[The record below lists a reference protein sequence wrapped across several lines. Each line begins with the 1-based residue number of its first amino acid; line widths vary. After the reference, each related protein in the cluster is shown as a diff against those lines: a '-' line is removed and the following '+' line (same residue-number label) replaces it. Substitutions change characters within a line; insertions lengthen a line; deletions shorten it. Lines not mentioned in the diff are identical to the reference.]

1 MGIGDDI
8 RPKTFKRIT
17 KHSSKS
23 TAKISKEKDKIT
35 NDLFSRPN
43 DDDFFANTPIEKNG
57 KIHKDTPIVDQTLV
71 NHPHNHSYR
80 WLYTLIIILVILI
93 LAGLVAW
100 QNLDLIKSFIN
111 GSYKKQND
119 QNLSEI
125 ISSTNDSLKKYDTAE
140 QNQTAQPDASQ
151 QNATAAAPA
160 IDKSVIKISVLNGS
174 GVKNSAKVVADQLT
188 TAGFIILYTG
198 NASNFNYQQTFIYF
212 KTGNDAQANLVK
224 DSLTGR
230 TVQTKENNSVVGTKY
245 DVVVVVGKT

>member
-8 RPKTFKRIT
+8 RPKTFKRVT

-43 DDDFFANTPIEKNG
+43 DDDFFVNTPIEKNG
-57 KIHKDTPIVDQTLV
+57 KIHKDTTIVDETVV
-71 NHPHNHSYR
+71 NHPDNQSYR
-80 WLYTLIIILVILI
+80 WLYTLIIIIVILI

-125 ISSTNDSLKKYDTAE
+125 ISSTNDSLKKYDTAD
-140 QNQTAQPDASQ
+140 QNQTAQSDTSQ
-151 QNATAAAPA
+151 QSATAAPA
-160 IDKSVIKISVLNGS
+160 IDKSAIKISVLNGS
-174 GVKNSAKVVADQLT
+174 GVKNSAKTVADQLT
-188 TAGFIILYTG
+188 SAGFTISYTG

-212 KTGNDAQANLVK
+212 KTGNDVQANLVK
-224 DSLTGR
+224 DVLTGR

-245 DVVVVVGKT
+245 DIVVVVGKT